1 MSRTALVIV
10 ANAVVAAVVALGGV
24 TANAGSLDGIG
35 DITQGLPD
43 LDGGGIDLPGGGSI
57 DLPGGGN
64 PGGID
69 LPGDGGSIDLPGSEP
84 GGGVTGPITDPPD
97 PTEPL
102 PPEEPL
108 PPDDG
113 ASGGGSGGGE
123 PDGGA
128 AGGGPGGRGK
138 GQVAGDRDKTR
149 RERNRVVEPVRRPD
163 GAPTAA
169 NPTVSLADFG
179 PAPLGVPNFIID
191 RFTIPP
197 FLLPIY
203 QACGTEYGIPW
214 NVLASINRI
223 ETAFGTNLN
232 VSTAGAQGWMQ
243 FMPATWDAYGVDANN
258 DGRKDPYNPVDAIC
272 AAANYLEASGAPED
286 LPGAIFAYNHADWYV
301 DEVLLYARQY
311 ANIPGDLLN
320 SITGLTEGARF
331 PVAANARYADD
342 ISERAAQGR
351 GASPEAVPPSP
362 TRRGINIYSREGA
375 PAIAVNDGVVRRIG
389 QSKRL
394 GNYVVLEDNYGNRFT
409 YAELDSVARAY
420 PVARERD
427 RARTD
432 GSAAHSERL
441 QAGGGSKANLPD
453 RSRLTNAEDLR
464 ERLFAFPDRQGAAP
478 MSLDPSEAALERLG
492 YESFESQFGP
502 LRFNPKRMELRR
514 LDEGA
519 KVVAG
524 TILGEIG
531 SRGKLAPHLNFA
543 IRPAGRGAPRIN
555 PKPILDGW
563 KLLEATHLYRATG
576 KDPFAD
582 SIANAGQV
590 LLMSKEQAARA
601 LVAEPRVAIYE
612 CGVQDVRSGQIDVR
626 VMRLLLF
633 LARNGFHLTV
643 TSLKC
648 GHGVYTSSGSIS
660 AHSVGSAVDIAQING
675 LPVLGNQGSGSI
687 TETLIRQ
694 ILELQGAMTPDQ
706 VISLMEMGGPTFAM
720 ADHADHVH
728 VGFSISGAATPT
740 AAVGPGDQRLLD
752 SSQWRRLI
760 RRLGEI
766 ENPEVRPT
774 SKRRADR
781 PASVAHEGE

>member
-1 MSRTALVIV
+1 MSRTTLVIV
-10 ANAVVAAVVALGGV
+10 ANAVVAAVVAVGGV
-24 TANAGSLDGIG
+24 TASAGPLDGLG
-35 DITQGLPD
+35 DITEGLPD
-43 LDGGGIDLPGGGSI
+43 LDGDGIDLPGGGGV

-69 LPGDGGSIDLPGSEP
+69 LPGSGGSIDLPGSGA
-84 GGGVTGPITDPPD
+84 GGGVTGPITDPTD
-97 PTEPL
+97 PTEPV
-102 PPEEPL
+102 

-113 ASGGGSGGGE
+113 TDGGSSGGPS
-123 PDGGA
+123 DGGVA
-128 AGGGPGGRGK
+128 GGGGPGGRGK
-138 GQVAGDRDKTR
+138 GRVAGDRDETR
-149 RERNRVVEPVRRPD
+149 RERNRVDEPVRRPD
-163 GAPTAA
+163 GVPTAA

-179 PAPLGVPNFIID
+179 PAPLGVPNFMID

-203 QACGTEYGIPW
+203 QACGADYGIPW

-272 AAANYLEASGAPED
+272 AAANYLEASGARED

-311 ANIPGDLLN
+311 ANIPGDLIS

-342 ISERAAQGR
+342 ISERAANRR
-351 GASPEAVPPSP
+351 GESPEAVPPSP
-362 TRRGINIYSREGA
+362 TPRGINIYSREGA
-375 PAIAVNDGVVRRIG
+375 QAIAVNDGVVRRIG

-409 YAELDSVARAY
+409 YAELDSVATAY

-427 RARTD
+427 PSRTRR
-432 GSAAHSERL
+432 SAAHSELGQERG
-441 QAGGGSKANLPD
+441 ASKAKAPD
-453 RSRLTNAEDLR
+453 RSRLTNTEDLR
-464 ERLFAFPDRQGAAP
+464 ERLSAFPDRQGAS

-502 LRFNPKRMELRR
+502 LRFDPKRMELRR

-531 SRGKLAPHLNFA
+531 SHGRLAPHLNFA
-543 IRPAGRGAPRIN
+543 IRPAGRGAPLIN

-563 KLLEATHLYRATG
+563 KLLEATHLYRAMG

-601 LVAEPRVAIYE
+601 LVAEPSVGIYE

-626 VMRLLLF
+626 VMRLLLY
-633 LARNGFHLTV
+633 LARNGLRLTV

-648 GHGVYTSSGSIS
+648 GHSVYTSSGNIS

-694 ILELQGAMTPDQ
+694 VLELQGAMTPDQ

-728 VGFSISGAATPT
+728 VGYSISGAATPT
-740 AAVGPGDQRLLD
+740 AGAGDQRLLD

-766 ENPEVRPT
+766 DNPEIRPP
-774 SKRRADR
+774 SKRRAER
-781 PASVAHEGE
+781 SASVAHEGE

>member
-10 ANAVVAAVVALGGV
+10 ANTVVAAAVALGGV
-24 TANAGSLDGIG
+24 TANAGPLDGIG
-35 DITQGLPD
+35 DLTEDLPD
-43 LDGGGIDLPGGGSI
+43 LDGDGTDLPGGGSI
-57 DLPGGGN
+57 DLPGGGDSGGLDI
-64 PGGID
+64 PGG
-69 LPGDGGSIDLPGSEP
+69 GGSIDLLPGSDL
-84 GGGVTGPITDPPD
+84 GDGVTDPITG
-97 PTEPL
+97 PTEPT
-102 PPEEPL
+102 
-108 PPDDG
+108 PPDDDT
-113 ASGGGSGGGE
+113 GGGSSGE
-123 PDGGA
+123 SDGA
-128 AGGGPGGRGK
+128 AAGDGPGGRGK
-138 GQVAGDRDKTR
+138 GKVAGDRDKTR
-149 RERNRVVEPVRRPD
+149 QERNRVDEPIRRPS
-163 GAPTAA
+163 GAPTVA
-169 NPTVSLADFG
+169 NPTVSLAAFG

-203 QACGTEYGIPW
+203 QACGAEYGVPW

-243 FMPATWDAYGVDANN
+243 FMPATWDAYGVDANK

-272 AAANYLEASGAPED
+272 AAANYLEASGAREN

-311 ANIPGDLLN
+311 ASIPDDLLS

-342 ISERAAQGR
+342 ISERAAQRSGESS
-351 GASPEAVPPSP
+351 GAVPPSP
-362 TRRGINIYSREGA
+362 TRRGINIYSRDGA

-389 QSKRL
+389 RSKRL
-394 GNYVVLEDNYGNRFT
+394 GNHVVLEDNYGNRFT

-427 RARTD
+427 RSRRD
-432 GSAAHSERL
+432 RFAAHTERV
-441 QAGGGSKANLPD
+441 QEHGASKAKAPD
-453 RSRLTNAEDLR
+453 RSRLTNTDDLR
-464 ERLFAFPDRQGAAP
+464 ERLFAFPNRQGATP

-492 YESFESQFGP
+492 YESFEHQFGP
-502 LRFNPKRMELRR
+502 LRFDPKRMELRR
-514 LDEGA
+514 FEEGA

-543 IRPAGRGAPRIN
+543 IRPAGRGAPQIN

-582 SIANAGQV
+582 SAASAGQV

-601 LVAEPRVAIYE
+601 LVAEPRVAIYD

-626 VMRLLLF
+626 VMRLLLY

-648 GHGVYTSSGSIS
+648 GHGIYTSSGNIS

-687 TETLIRQ
+687 TAILIRQ
-694 ILELQGAMTPDQ
+694 VLELQGAMTPDQ

-720 ADHADHVH
+720 GDHADHVH
-728 VGFSISGAATPT
+728 VGYSISGAATPT
-740 AAVGPGDQRLLD
+740 AAGGAGDRQRLLD

-766 ENPEVRPT
+766 ENPEVRP
-774 SKRRADR
+774 SLQRRAQR
-781 PASVAHEGE
+781 RASVAHKGE